1 MALIRFT
8 VVVTSLATAAPSLPG
23 MELQMGRETESPVE
37 ESDSEERSVGFT
49 VAHDGGWAPKQSA
62 SGRAAMRLTVDRVHF
77 PRTSVAPT
85 SASNGTWLAR
95 TKLHW
100 FARSVR

>member
-8 VVVTSLATAAPSLPG
+8 VVVMSLATAAPSLPG

-49 VAHDGGWAPKQSA
+49 VTRRMGAKAVRQWTCRHAANGRPRSLPTRPRPCRAPS
-62 SGRAAMRLTVDRVHF
+62 RVSHSL
-77 PRTSVAPT
+77 PNGLPAP
-85 SASNGTWLAR
+85 LIR
-95 TKLHW
+95 
-100 FARSVR
+100 